1 MTCSYATV
9 KLIHFAPLPSQ
20 FVKWNSFHLLT
31 CLYPLHIIPGM
42 PETTKQMFSLAG
54 RTAIVTGAAT
64 GIGQAIAIRLAEA
77 GATIAV
83 IDVNLPGA
91 QKVAAALPNGS
102 FAVEADVADAA
113 SVGRAVDQVLQQ
125 TGQIDILVNNAGIA
139 GPAAYIWEQTD
150 ENWQRNIAI
159 NLTGVFNFC
168 RAVIPHMRSR
178 SYGRIVNVASIA
190 GKEGNPR
197 MTPYSATKAGVIG
210 LTKSLGKEVATEGI
224 CVNAVTPAVVQTQ
237 ILDQLTEQQVAYM
250 TERIPMR
257 RTGKPEE
264 IAYVVHFLASSE
276 CSFVTAQCYDA
287 SGGRATY

>member
-1 MTCSYATV
+1 MTNA
-9 KLIHFAPLPSQ
+9 
-20 FVKWNSFHLLT
+20 
-31 CLYPLHIIPGM
+31 
-42 PETTKQMFSLAG
+42 EMFSLAG

-64 GIGQAIAIRLAEA
+64 GIGEAIAIRLANA

-83 IDVNLPGA
+83 ADLNLSGA
-91 QKVAAALPNGS
+91 QRVAAVLPNRS
-102 FAVEADVADAA
+102 FAIEANVADAA
-113 SVGRAVDQVLQQ
+113 LVARAVEQVLQQ

-139 GPAAYIWEQTD
+139 GPAAFIWEQTD
-150 ENWQRNIAI
+150 EDWQRNIAI

-168 RAVIPHMRSR
+168 RAVVPHMRSR
-178 SYGRIVNVASIA
+178 SYGRIVNIASIA

-210 LTKSLGKEVATEGI
+210 LTKALGKEVATDGI
-224 CVNAVTPAVVQTQ
+224 CVNAVSPAVVQTR
-237 ILDQLTEQQVAYM
+237 ILDQLTPEQVAYM
-250 TERIPMR
+250 TEKIPMR

-264 IAYVVHFLASSE
+264 IANVVHFLASTE